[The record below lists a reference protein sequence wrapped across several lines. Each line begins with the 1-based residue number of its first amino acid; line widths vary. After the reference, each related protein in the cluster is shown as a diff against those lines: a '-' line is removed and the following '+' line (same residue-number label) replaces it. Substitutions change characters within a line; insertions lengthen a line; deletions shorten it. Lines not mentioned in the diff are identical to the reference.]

1 MARHP
6 LRKIVDAQAQ
16 HKALGTY
23 AICSANPFVLEA
35 AMKQARADGTAV
47 LIESTSNQV
56 DQFGGYTGMTPD
68 RFVTFVGELARWVGL
83 PSQQII
89 LGGDHL
95 GPNSWQ
101 KEPAAEAMRKACD
114 LVAACVKAGYTKIHL
129 DASMRLGDDPGDV
142 HTPPPPDVVA
152 ARAADLCAVAEQFSK
167 KAAVKPVY
175 VIGTEVP
182 IPGGAQEVLHVLQ
195 ATRVADARQTIQLA
209 RDAFRARGLDAAWDR
224 VVALVVQP
232 AVEFGDATVVDYDRS
247 KAKPLAAFLKKR
259 GGMVYEAHS
268 TDYQPREALRQMV
281 EDGFAIL
288 KVGPQLTYAFRE
300 ALFALEAMEVEWL
313 GHRADVTPSGLRDT
327 LERVML
333 VQPGHWQKHYHGDA
347 AALCHARKYS
357 YSDRSRYYWPNAELQ
372 LSLERLIRNLTMN
385 PVPMTLISQYMPAQ
399 YWAIREGRLS
409 ADPLNLIHDKIME
422 VTSLY
427 AHACGVL
434 KRK

>member
-1 MARHP
+1 
-6 LRKIVDAQAQ
+6 
-16 HKALGTY
+16 
-23 AICSANPFVLEA
+23 
-35 AMKQARADGTAV
+35 MKQARTDGTAV

-68 RFVTFVGELARWVGL
+68 RFVTFVGEVAKRVGL
-83 PSQQII
+83 PPQRII

-101 KEPAAEAMRKACD
+101 KEPAMEAMRKARD
-114 LVAACVKAGYTKIHL
+114 LVAACVTAGYTKIHL
-129 DASMRLGDDPGDV
+129 DASMRLGDDPGDA
-142 HTPPPPDVVA
+142 HTPPPSDVVA
-152 ARAADLCAVAEQFSK
+152 ARAADLCAVAEQSAK

-182 IPGGAQEVLHVLQ
+182 IPGGAQEALHALQ
-195 ATRVADARQTIQLA
+195 ATRVADAGQTIQLA
-209 RDAFRARGLDAAWDR
+209 RDAFRVRGLDAAWDR

-232 AVEFGDATVVDYDRS
+232 AVEFGDATVVDYDRA
-247 KAKPLAAFLKKR
+247 KARPLAAFLKKR

-300 ALFALEAMEVEWL
+300 ALFALEALEVEWL
-313 GHRADVTPSGLRDT
+313 KHRSDVTLSGLRDT
-327 LERVML
+327 LEHVMMAH
-333 VQPGHWQKHYHGDA
+333 PGHWQKHYHGDA
-347 AALCHARKYS
+347 AAQHYARMYS
-357 YSDRSRYYWPNAELQ
+357 YSDRSRYYWPNDELQ
-372 LSLERLIRNLTMN
+372 LSLERLILNLTVN

-399 YWAIREGRLS
+399 Y
-409 ADPLNLIHDKIME
+409 
-422 VTSLY
+422 LY
-427 AHACGVL
+427 ADACGVL